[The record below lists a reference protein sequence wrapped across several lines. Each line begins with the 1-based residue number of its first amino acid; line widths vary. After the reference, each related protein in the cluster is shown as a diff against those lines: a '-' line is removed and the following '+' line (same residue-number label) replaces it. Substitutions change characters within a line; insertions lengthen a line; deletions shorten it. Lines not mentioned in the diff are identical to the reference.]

1 MDHQAFAQLLGNYG
15 EFVGAIAVV
24 ITLVYLAIQ
33 VRHSR
38 AATEAN
44 TRQLESTTLRE
55 MAGRMESRTL
65 LLATDSGLADRL
77 VRQNLDPDSLSELD
91 RFHLFWY
98 VISWIADY
106 EEAYRQY
113 TLGSIPESALAAR
126 TINMQGLLESNEAK
140 EAWSL
145 ALTQLDPK
153 FVVWVKSKLDL

>member
-126 TINMQGLLESNEAK
+126 TINMQGLLESDEAK
-140 EAWSL
+140 GAWSL